1 MADFATTIRALSQR
15 GAISAD
21 EARRILEAVRSEPLV
36 DGPPG
41 ERFGRF
47 VLVEKI
53 GEGGM
58 GAVWKAYQT
67 DLRRTVAVKFVKD
80 DDPEIL
86 ARFIREA
93 QTAAGLSHPNIEIG
107 RASCRERV

>member
-1 MADFATTIRALSQR
+1 MADAATTLIQQARAA
-15 GAISAD
+15 GIID
-21 EARRILEAVRSEPLV
+21 EHAAQTMLDLHHSTQAAP

-41 ERFGRF
+41 ERFGKF

-86 ARFIREA
+86 
-93 QTAAGLSHPNIEIG
+93 S
-107 RASCRERV
+107 RA